1 MYSKPKYVIINSED
15 PDSPQRPAGQGLCR
29 SCSTVTFGRA
39 FLPAKSHGDGL
50 LCIVIVERKR
60 YSMKHTAYSSHPLT
74 HSAVRALAALL
85 GASCLLTLAA
95 CGGNKLD
102 RGESS
107 SGGSSSATVSTG
119 GTTSAATPG
128 TESPAANRN
137 PLTGV
142 ADITPGSS
150 TRPVAVMVENSS
162 TARPQYGLDKADLF
176 LEAETEGGITRIM
189 AVFAGPSRIPAM
201 LGPLRS
207 ARSPFVTVAQSLDAV
222 YCHAGG
228 STLGLA
234 NIQKFGLDDVNFL
247 SNAAQAGWRDKGLK
261 SQRGQEHSLVSSGE
275 KIQSFIQSKGYSSS
289 TGNPSPFTFDSPK
302 AGNGPGSK
310 VQLSFSGAQ
319 RVCFLYDEGTG
330 LYKKMNGKLDN
341 MEPHVMMDGTQLTA
355 ANVIIMY
362 DEKYNED
369 DAHINFR
376 LNAGSG
382 VFLTKGTSRN
392 IQWKR
397 TAGSLSFTEE
407 DGGVLSVNPGKTYIC
422 LVTKGNAG
430 ATILQ

>member
-1 MYSKPKYVIINSED
+1 
-15 PDSPQRPAGQGLCR
+15 
-29 SCSTVTFGRA
+29 
-39 FLPAKSHGDGL
+39 
-50 LCIVIVERKR
+50 
-60 YSMKHTAYSSHPLT
+60 MKHTA
-74 HSAVRALAALL
+74 HSAHRSYPSSVAARALAALL
-85 GASCLLTLAA
+85 GAACLLSLSA
-95 CGGNKLD
+95 CGGNTLG
-102 RGESS
+102 RGDSSSS
-107 SGGSSSATVSTG
+107 SGASAGESAA
-119 GTTSAATPG
+119 GTTAGNTTSG
-128 TESPAANRN
+128 TEAPAANVN

-150 TRPVAVMVENSS
+150 TRPVAVMVENSY

-189 AVFAGPSRIPAM
+189 AVFAGSSRIPAM
-201 LGPLRS
+201 LGPIRS
-207 ARSPFVTVAQSLDAV
+207 ARSPFVTVAQSLGAV

-247 SNAAQAGWRDKGLK
+247 SNAAQAGWRDKGLQ

-275 KIQSFIQSKGYSSS
+275 KIQAFIQSKGYAAS

-310 VQLSFSGAQ
+310 AQLSFSGAQ

-341 MEPHVMMDGTQLTA
+341 MEPHVMMDGAQLTA
-355 ANVIIMY
+355 TNVIIMY

-382 VFLTKGTSRN
+382 VLLTKGTSRN

-407 DGGVLSVNPGKTYIC
+407 DGGALSVNPGKTYIC